1 MRIIERY
8 LLREVLL
15 SWVGVTLV
23 LLVILLS
30 NQLATVLS
38 RAAEGGFSGNV
49 VLVLLWL
56 AAIQQLVGLIPLG
69 LFLAVMLSL
78 GRLYHESELTAM
90 RACGLGNRQL
100 LRPVLVLA
108 ILAAGLM
115 GWLALLVAPSASQ
128 RAVDLRSQAVRE
140 ARFAS
145 LQPGKFRSFGGNS
158 NIVFYA
164 ESADAQG
171 VLHNVYAERTLG
183 EQLEIWTAQRA
194 VQQGIGEQ
202 QQTFVLYDGQRY
214 EGAPGGSEF
223 RIMEF
228 KEAGIPVSLPDVSA
242 NADRMDMR
250 TTASLWNSTAAE
262 DHAELHLR
270 RAQPL
275 FALIL
280 ALLAVPLAKLRPR
293 QGRYARLA
301 SFILVYLLYRGLITF
316 GDNLLLTGKVSPALG
331 LWWVHAVALLTAWWL
346 WRETPMQWWRL
357 RSATKVSA

>member
-8 LLREVLL
+8 LFREVLL

-56 AAIQQLVGLIPLG
+56 TAVQQLVDLIPLG
-69 LFLAVMLSL
+69 LFLAIMLSL

-100 LRPVLVLA
+100 LRPVLLLA
-108 ILAAGLM
+108 VFAAGLLA
-115 GWLALLVAPSASQ
+115 WLAMSVAPNASQ
-128 RAVDLRSQAVRE
+128 RAVDIRNQAVRE

-145 LQPGKFRSFGGNS
+145 LQPGKFRKFGGN
-158 NIVFYA
+158 NEIVFYA
-164 ESADAQG
+164 ESADDQG

-202 QQTFVLYDGQRY
+202 QQTFVLYDGQLY
-214 EGAPGGSEF
+214 EGVPGSSEF
-223 RIMEF
+223 RIIEF
-228 KEAGIPVSLPDVSA
+228 KEGGVPVSLPDVSVSG
-242 NADRMDMR
+242 DRMDMR
-250 TTASLWNSTAAE
+250 PTTALLSSSAPE
-262 DHAELHLR
+262 DRAELHLR
-270 RAQPL
+270 LAQPL

-280 ALLAVPLAKLRPR
+280 ALLGVPLAKLRPR
-293 QGRYARLA
+293 QGRYAKLG
-301 SFILVYLLYRGLITF
+301 SFILVYLLYRGLLTF
-316 GDNLLLTGKVSPALG
+316 GDNLLLTNKVPAELG
-331 LWWVHAVALLTAWWL
+331 LWWVHGVALFFAWWW

-357 RSATKVSA
+357 RSAARVGA